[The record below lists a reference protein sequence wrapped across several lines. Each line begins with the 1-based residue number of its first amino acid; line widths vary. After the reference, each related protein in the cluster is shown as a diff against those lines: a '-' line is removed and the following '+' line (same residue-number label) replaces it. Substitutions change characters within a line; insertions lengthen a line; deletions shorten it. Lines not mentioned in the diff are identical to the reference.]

1 MAPSRLVFLLSTLLL
16 LLPFFLTSADE
27 DDQCVYTLYVSTGTV
42 IKAGTDATI
51 GLTLGDEAGQSF
63 TVRDLRKWGGLMG
76 ADHDYF
82 ELDALDAFSGRGPC
96 GLRLPI
102 CRINLTSDGAGRH
115 HGWYCDYLEVT
126 ATGPHLPCSQT
137 LFYVRQWLA
146 TDAPPYSL
154 YATVDGCDQLQGAP
168 RQPADQ
174 RRLVVGDGA
183 ADARDSS
190 SLSSSSTPVDS
201 A

>member
-16 LLPFFLTSADE
+16 LPFFLTSADD
-27 DDQCVYTLYVSTGTV
+27 DDQCVYTLYVRTGNV

-51 GLTLGDEAGQSF
+51 GLTLGDEAGQAF
-63 TVRDLRKWGGLMG
+63 ALQDLRKWGGLMG
-76 ADHDYF
+76 VDHDYF
-82 ELDALDAFSGRGPC
+82 EAGALDAFSGLGPC

-115 HGWYCDYLEVT
+115 HGWYCDYVEVT

-146 TDAPPYSL
+146 TDAPPYTL
-154 YATVDGCDQLQGAP
+154 YATVDGCDRLQGSAP
-168 RQPADQ
+168 RLPADQ

-183 ADARDSS
+183 ADAHAFFFFV
-190 SLSSSSTPVDS
+190 LLLN
-201 A
+201 AG